1 MGKESPGRGD
11 AERSEGLLE
20 SLKALLSTLLAML
33 YNRAEIFAT
42 ELEEERLRFE
52 RRILLAFA
60 TVVFLA
66 MALLFLSL
74 GIMFLLWNRY
84 RILALVGVTAFY
96 LVLAGAAFWGLLHDF
111 RSKPRLFQATLS
123 ELDKDRR
130 GLGRKP

>member
-1 MGKESPGRGD
+1 MVKESPGRGD
-11 AERSEGLLE
+11 GERSEGLLE
-20 SLKALLSTLLAML
+20 SLKTLLSTLLAIV
-33 YNRAEIFAT
+33 YNRAQIFAT

-96 LVLAGAAFWGLLHDF
+96 LVLACVAFWGLLHDF

-130 GLGRKP
+130 GLGRTP